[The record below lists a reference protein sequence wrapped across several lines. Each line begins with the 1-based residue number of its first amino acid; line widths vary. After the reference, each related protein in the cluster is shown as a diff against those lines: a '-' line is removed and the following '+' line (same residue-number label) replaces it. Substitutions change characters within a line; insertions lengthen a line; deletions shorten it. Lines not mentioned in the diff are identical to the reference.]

1 MAQAPGLYTP
11 TVPVPADRRIL
22 GGRDLFTLWFSLG
35 IGLMVAQAGALLAPG
50 LGLADGLL
58 VLVLGTGVG
67 VLLLA
72 AAGLVGSD
80 TGLAGMSAL
89 GQSLGQR
96 GALLPAVLNITQL
109 IGWGAFELV
118 VMREAASVLLGSW
131 GLQSWASPVL
141 WTLVF
146 GALATALAVAG
157 PLTFVRRFLSRW
169 GIWLLLGACGWL
181 TLDLFLRADLSA
193 LWQRPGDGSLT
204 QALGF
209 DLVVAMPLSWL
220 PVIADYTRFARTG
233 RSAGRGVMLGYFCG
247 NLWLMGLGFAYTL
260 AFASGGEADALL
272 RALAVAGLGLPL
284 LLILLDESENA
295 FAAYHSAAV
304 ATGFLAQVKIW
315 QLTLA
320 IGILCTLL
328 ALLVPLAQYE
338 HFLLLIGSVF
348 APLFG
353 VVLVDHFLLRRRKA
367 PQRVRALRLESLIAW
382 ALGVAVYHLL
392 PTLLPAW
399 GATLPAIVVAGTA
412 QALLGLKRV

>member
-1 MAQAPGLYTP
+1 
-11 TVPVPADRRIL
+11 
-22 GGRDLFTLWFSLG
+22 
-35 IGLMVAQAGALLAPG
+35 
-50 LGLADGLL
+50 
-58 VLVLGTGVG
+58 
-67 VLLLA
+67 
-72 AAGLVGSD
+72 
-80 TGLAGMSAL
+80 
-89 GQSLGQR
+89 
-96 GALLPAVLNITQL
+96 
-109 IGWGAFELV
+109 
-118 VMREAASVLLGSW
+118 
-131 GLQSWASPVL
+131 
-141 WTLVF
+141 
-146 GALATALAVAG
+146 
-157 PLTFVRRFLSRW
+157 
-169 GIWLLLGACGWL
+169 
-181 TLDLFLRADLSA
+181 
-193 LWQRPGDGSLT
+193 
-204 QALGF
+204 
-209 DLVVAMPLSWL
+209 
-220 PVIADYTRFARTG
+220 
-233 RSAGRGVMLGYFCG
+233 
-247 NLWLMGLGFAYTL
+247 MGLGFAYTL

-367 PQRVRALRLESLIAW
+367 PQRTQALRLESLIAW